1 MSVELGS
8 RQLVCGRSVEGVL
21 TQVAEDRGAERDS
34 HQRQC
39 PHCQAALGEYDRLW
53 TPIRELAAETVSP
66 PQSIVDSV
74 LRQIRGAAEYSN
86 YGVVES
92 PNGLTRISA
101 RVVVVTARETAQ
113 AVPGV
118 RVALSKRITSSLG
131 YGDDSPGGS
140 SGEVSDTE
148 VTAGIAGRSTAVEI
162 TLAADYGLD
171 LRRLGERVCAEVS
184 ARIRALTDLEPVQ
197 VTVII
202 DDVFG

>member
-1 MSVELGS
+1 MSVEPGS
-8 RQLVCGRSVEGVL
+8 RQLVCGRSVEDVL
-21 TQVAEDRGAERDS
+21 TQVAEDRAAERDS

-39 PHCQAALGEYDRLW
+39 PYCQAALSEYDRLW

-74 LRQIRGAAEYSN
+74 LRRIRSAVEHSG

-101 RVVVVTARETAQ
+101 RVVVVTAREAAQ

-118 RVALSKRITSSLG
+118 QVALSKRITDSIG
-131 YGDDSPGGS
+131 NGDGS
-140 SGEVSDTE
+140 SGGYYGEGGDPE
-148 VTAGIAGRSTAVEI
+148 VTAGMAGRSTAVEI

-171 LRRLGERVCAEVS
+171 LRRLGERVRAQVS